1 MQVISTPAHRQ
12 LFISS
17 HSGACMALKR
27 ELQLWEV
34 VLAGVGVI
42 VGAGI
47 YALLGKGAGIVGPS
61 VWLSFAIGG
70 FIAFMTSLSYAELSS
85 RFPKAGAEYV
95 YAKNV
100 LGEKIARLC
109 GFALLF
115 VGFTSATTV
124 ALGFGGYLHGLLN
137 TPILWGAVAVIAI
150 CGFALLR
157 GAKFATDLA
166 GGISLIEVL
175 GLLVVITI
183 GIPTLSKGFAIP
195 AVTELPTVLFGT
207 AVIFFA
213 FLGFEELVRMSEE
226 MKDAKHKMPIALLA
240 AVAISS
246 VLYVLVSASAIGLV
260 GADTLGKSTS
270 PLATVVK
277 PSLGENGFF
286 LMSLA
291 GLLSTFNTVLLIV
304 LASSRLLYGMST
316 EKSVPQIF
324 SQTKNNQPIYALAA
338 AIVISTALLMIQDI
352 TTIAQMTDALLF
364 AVFAVMNVVIIKLHW
379 DNHKK
384 FTGFNV
390 PFRVGHVS
398 VPAVLGFVSAAGMLL
413 FVEVHALL
421 YSFGFFAAL
430 AIVLHFLSP
439 RGKK

>member
-1 MQVISTPAHRQ
+1 MCLVDLSTPDEYE
-12 LFISS
+12 LDGSEN
-17 HSGACMALKR
+17 MALKR
-27 ELQLWEV
+27 ELSLWEI

-47 YALLGKGAGIVGPS
+47 YALLGKGAGIVGDKI
-61 VWLSFAIGG
+61 WLSFAIGG
-70 FIAFMTSLSYAELSS
+70 FIALMTSLSYSELAS

-100 LGEKIARLC
+100 IGEKIARLV

-124 ALGFGGYLHGLLN
+124 ALGFGGYLHGLFN
-137 TPILWGAVAVIAI
+137 TPILWGAAGVIAL
-150 CGFALLR
+150 CGMILLR
-157 GAKFATDLA
+157 GAKFTTRLA
-166 GGISLIEVL
+166 SGISIIEVL
-175 GLLVVITI
+175 GLAVVVTI
-183 GIPTLSKGFAIP
+183 GFPTLLNGFGIPTLG
-195 AVTELPTVLFGT
+195 ELPNVLFGT
-207 AVIFFA
+207 AVVFFA

-226 MKDAKHKMPIALLA
+226 TKRARTQMPKALIA

-260 GADTLGKSTS
+260 GADVLGKSTS
-270 PLATVVK
+270 PLATVVR
-277 PSLGENGFF
+277 PSLGDNGFF

-316 EKSVPQIF
+316 EKTVPTIF
-324 SQTKNNQPIYALAA
+324 SQTRNNQPIYALGVAVAA
-338 AIVISTALLMIQDI
+338 SLALLVFQDI

-364 AVFAVMNVVIIKLHW
+364 AVFAIMNIVIIKLHW

-390 PFRVGHVS
+390 PFNLGKIPI
-398 VPAVLGFVSAAGMLL
+398 PAVLGFVSSAGMLL
-413 FVEVHALL
+413 FVEWHALA
-421 YSFGFFAAL
+421 YSFGFFAVL
-430 AIVLHFLSP
+430 SVILHFLRP

>member
-1 MQVISTPAHRQ
+1 M
-12 LFISS
+12 
-17 HSGACMALKR
+17 CMALKR
-27 ELQLWEV
+27 ELGLWEI

-47 YALLGKGAGIVGPS
+47 YALLGKGAGIVGDKI
-61 VWLSFAIGG
+61 WLSFAIGG
-70 FIAFMTSLSYAELSS
+70 FIALMTSFSYSELAS

-95 YAKNV
+95 YAKNIV
-100 LGEKIARLC
+100 GTGIARLV

-124 ALGFGGYLHGLLN
+124 ALGFGGYLHGLFS
-137 TPILWGAVAVIAI
+137 TPVLWGALGVIVL
-150 CGFALLR
+150 CGIILLR
-157 GAKFATDLA
+157 GAKFTTRLA
-166 GGISLIEVL
+166 SSISIIEVL
-175 GLLVVITI
+175 GLAVVVAIGFPTI
-183 GIPTLSKGFAIP
+183 ANGFGIPSVG
-195 AVTELPTVLFGT
+195 ELPNILFGT
-207 AVIFFA
+207 AVVFFA

-226 MKDAKHKMPIALLA
+226 TKRARTQMPKALIA

-260 GADTLGKSTS
+260 GADVLGSSNS

-316 EKSVPQIF
+316 EKSVPPIF
-324 SQTKNNQPIYALAA
+324 SQTRNNQPVYAL
-338 AIVISTALLMIQDI
+338 IVAVVASSALLVFNDI

-364 AVFAVMNVVIIKLHW
+364 AVFAIMNIIIIKIHW
-379 DNHKK
+379 DSRKK

-390 PFRVGHVS
+390 PFS
-398 VPAVLGFVSAAGMLL
+398 VFKVPIPAVLGFVSAAGMLL
-413 FVEVHALL
+413 FVETHALL
-421 YSFGFFAAL
+421 YSFGFFVAL
-430 AIVLHFLSP
+430 TIILHFVSP
-439 RGKK
+439 PEKEKNSQKTKK